1 MSGAD
6 TEFEAVD
13 RRTDTDT
20 RTGRDFDLHSV
31 VVSYEDGPDECTVY
45 PRQRDSHDRTT
56 VWLSADLEC
65 FVDLADA
72 C

>member
-6 TEFEAVD
+6 TDFSRVD
-13 RRTDTDT
+13 RRTET

-31 VVSYEDGPDECTVY
+31 LVSYEDGPDECTIY
-45 PRQRDSHDRTT
+45 PRGRSHHDRTS
-56 VWLSADLEC
+56 VWLTAPATS

-72 C
+72 Q

>member
-6 TEFEAVD
+6 TKHTSVN
-13 RRTDTDT
+13 RRVDT
-20 RTGRDFDLHSV
+20 RTGYDFDLHSV
-31 VVSYEDGPDECTVY
+31 VVGNEDGPDECTIY
-45 PRQRDSHDRTT
+45 PRRRDHRDRTT
-56 VWLSADLEC
+56 RWLTADVEA

>member
-6 TEFEAVD
+6 TEFSRAD
-13 RRTDTDT
+13 RRTET

-31 VVSYEDGPDECTVY
+31 VVSYEDGPDECTIY
-45 PRQRDSHDRTT
+45 PRQCSCYERTS
-56 VWLSADLEC
+56 VWLTADVDC

-72 C
+72 R

>member
-13 RRTDTDT
+13 RRRDTDT

-31 VVSYEDGPDECTVY
+31 VVSGEDGPDECTIY
-45 PRQRDSHDRTT
+45 PRRLGHLDRTT
-56 VWLSADLEC
+56 VWLSADFDC